1 MTGPARSAAAWLLAL
16 LVPLAAAA
24 ADPPRRVVT
33 LAPNLTELVYAAG
46 AGERLVGTV
55 AFSDY
60 PREAGSL
67 PVIGDAVHLDAE
79 KLLSLQPDLIVAW
92 RDGMAEAE
100 LRLLEGLGV
109 PFLSV
114 PTAHLS
120 DVAAALLELGRRF
133 HTEPVA
139 QAAAARF
146 DAAIATLRAAHR
158 GELRLRAFYQ
168 VWDTPLYTLGARNIV
183 TELLDVCAADN
194 VYADVRQNAFTVTLE
209 SVYARDPDVLV
220 LAGSEREV
228 EAWRLAWRARP
239 PLPAVRRGA
248 LVALDPDLA
257 NRVGPRLAQG
267 AQALCAGLDRL
278 RAAGAGPPAA
288 QPGPTRNGHQPR
300 G

>member
-1 MTGPARSAAAWLLAL
+1 MTLTGPSRSTGAWLLVF

-24 ADPPRRVVT
+24 ADPPQRVVT

-55 AFSDY
+55 AYSDY
-60 PREAGSL
+60 PREAKSL
-67 PVIGDAVHLDAE
+67 PVVGDAVHLDAE

-100 LRLLEGLGV
+100 LKLLEGLGV

-120 DVAAALLELGRRF
+120 DVSSALLELGRRF
-133 HTEPVA
+133 HTEPIA

-146 DAAIATLRAAHR
+146 DGAIATLRVAHR
-158 GELRLRAFYQ
+158 GQPRLRAFYQ
-168 VWDTPLYTLGARNIV
+168 IWDAPLYTLGGRHVV
-183 TELLDVCAADN
+183 TELLDLCAADN
-194 VYADVRQNAFTVTLE
+194 VYADVRQSAFVVALE

-220 LAGSEREV
+220 LAGSQREV
-228 EAWRLAWRARP
+228 EVWRLAWRARP
-239 PLPAVRRGA
+239 PLPAVERGA

-257 NRVGPRLAQG
+257 NRLGPRLAEG
-267 AQALCAGLDRL
+267 ARALCEGLDRL
-278 RAAGAGPPAA
+278 RAAAGGAAHAGPNRS
-288 QPGPTRNGHQPR
+288 GSVFG